1 MGVHST
7 VYRSCVIMLTT
18 QQSEPQ
24 GWQFQMQ
31 LQASGRRMVWP
42 ETGDTA
48 RSPWLTE
55 EEALHAGLDRARS
68 LIDQSIRG

>member
-18 QQSEPQ
+18 MQSERE

-31 LQASGRRMVWP
+31 LRPAHRCITLPEASDLAP
-42 ETGDTA
+42 A
-48 RSPWLTE
+48 PWLTE
-55 EEALHAGLDRARS
+55 ADALHAGLDRARS
-68 LIDQSIRG
+68 LIDQSI

>member
-18 QQSEPQ
+18 MQSERQ

-31 LQASGRRMVWP
+31 LQASDKRVVLP
-42 ETGDTA
+42 EAGDLTA
-48 RSPWLTE
+48 APWLTE
-55 EEALHAGLDRARS
+55 QDALHAGLDRARS